1 MKVDSILK
9 SKGHDVQTIRPGR
22 TVAAAVE
29 KMERANIGA
38 LVVSEDGLRVDGI
51 LSERDIVRRLAQ
63 QGASTTRMTVGELMT
78 HKVTTC
84 TPEDSIKRLM
94 VLMTSQRIRH
104 IPVVDS
110 KGALVGL
117 VSIGDVVKNRLEE
130 LELEAA
136 VLRDAYIA
144 HT

>member
-9 SKGHDVQTIRPGR
+9 SKGREVHTIRPGR

-29 KMERANIGA
+29 RMEQANVGA
-38 LVVSEDGLRVDGI
+38 LVVSDDGSRIAGI
-51 LSERDIVRRLAQ
+51 LSERDVVRRLAQ
-63 QGASTTRMTVGELMT
+63 QGASTTRLTVGELMT

-84 TPEDSIKRLM
+84 TPDDSIKHLM
-94 VLMTSQRIRH
+94 ALMTSQRIRH

-110 KGALVGL
+110 GGELVGL

-136 VLRDAYIA
+136 VLRDAYISQR
-144 HT
+144 